1 LLLGILIG
9 FYNVWFLQ
17 RKISLFSET
26 IMDSEAKRQGLGMI
40 SRFAAVMLGA
50 IIALKFDMY
59 LNLIAYLIRFFLLY
73 PVMMIDLYLS
83 EKTLSNRKRGERMRD
98 APSAPIID
106 NLFGISWLSVD
117 LSIVLMTVI
126 TSIVVLLIGI
136 WCSRKLQMKPTGAQA
151 FMEWVVELVK
161 GLVTATMAWKT
172 GRAFLLLGLT
182 LIMFILVSNVLGMVT
197 TISIGGQEWWTAP
210 TADAGMTLTRAA
222 LVVVLSH
229 YYGIKLRGFKEYG
242 KGFFAPIWIMFPFK
256 IIEEFTNTLTL
267 GLRLFGN
274 IFAGG
279 ILTALILGMSTNAM
293 GDFSIFGFI
302 GSIVPMLAWQGFSLF
317 VAGIQAFIFTLLTML
332 YLSHKVESETID
344 G

>member
-1 LLLGILIG
+1 
-9 FYNVWFLQ
+9 
-17 RKISLFSET
+17 
-26 IMDSEAKRQGLGMI
+26 
-40 SRFAAVMLGA
+40 
-50 IIALKFDMY
+50 
-59 LNLIAYLIRFFLLY
+59 
-73 PVMMIDLYLS
+73 
-83 EKTLSNRKRGERMRD
+83 MRD

-117 LSIVLMTVI
+117 LSVVLMTVV

-136 WCSRKLQMKPTGAQA
+136 WGSRKLQMKPTGVQN
-151 FMEWVVELVK
+151 FMEWVVEFVK
-161 GLVTATMAWKT
+161 GLVTDTMDWKT
-172 GRAFLLLGLT
+172 GRAFLPLGLT

-197 TISIGGQEWWTAP
+197 TISIGGQEWWSVP
-210 TADAGMTLTRAA
+210 TADAGMTLTLAA

-279 ILTALILGMSTNAM
+279 ILTALIVGMSTNAM

-332 YLSHKVESETID
+332 YLSHKVESETVD
-344 G
+344 GH